1 MLKESW
7 RHLAIMIHLMW
18 FLQVQ
23 TAVNSSFYCSDKKC
37 CDLLEFIL
45 HIVPTH
51 HRRVERKKKF
61 SYNSCFVLTERGRWL
76 KHKTFSTGARKL
88 LWDPI
93 RGCPR
98 NMWSFTTTPSRG
110 SQRGLLMG
118 ERWFWWC
125 RGWVCFKHVA
135 WTLSEPP
142 RPPRHC
148 MGVISQC
155 SERWREGVYVAGVQL
170 YAVVL
175 NEAMSEH
182 GENMRVLATSKTPA
196 VFWLC
201 FPVVPRLMAAVAT
214 AANKQSEVKRL
225 FNFEKTFISWIMP
238 LFQTLLRLGLGF
250 GPDSLKEQE
259 KILTNVSDKVVLYS
273 HYWVRET

>member
-7 RHLAIMIHLMW
+7 RHPAIMIHLMW
-18 FLQVQ
+18 FMQVQ

-76 KHKTFSTGARKL
+76 KHKKVSTGARKL

-125 RGWVCFKHVA
+125 RVWVCFKHVA

-182 GENMRVLATSKTPA
+182 GENTRVLATSKTPA

-201 FPVVPRLMAAVAT
+201 FPVVPRLMGAPWGCGSNSCKQAVWSKMTLQLWKDIYFMDNAT
-214 AANKQSEVKRL
+214 FSNTFKVRVRVWPWFLKRA
-225 FNFEKTFISWIMP
+225 
-238 LFQTLLRLGLGF
+238 
-250 GPDSLKEQE
+250 
-259 KILTNVSDKVVLYS
+259 
-273 HYWVRET
+273 RENLN